1 MLEHGEGVTILT
13 QETASID
20 RAISY
25 YITDKKINYDQ
36 LAEYLGISS
45 QALYNKRNGKNE
57 WLLSELVKLS
67 ELMGKTIDE
76 LTGFEAIFV

>member
-1 MLEHGEGVTILT
+1 MGRGVTILA

-25 YITDKKINYDQ
+25 YITDKKINHDQ

-45 QALYNKRNGKNE
+45 SALYNKRNGKNE